1 MKRQSSIEEPEEPTA
16 KRTKHSWDQIHNCYK
31 ERAHP
36 NQHIPSPGD
45 DPTLNVIDEELDN
58 VTSTLTSNR
67 NIRQK
72 MMRGQSLDVLCLFAG
87 LTYRE
92 GYLLS
97 KLADRTGIKWGRLV
111 VVDIQYTDDQSK
123 HAIRCL
129 TKTNL
134 IQQIVFCESFEA
146 LSNYF
151 IEDDGRNMKSAPSLD
166 CILIFHPQYV
176 VHGTIP
182 QGVQE
187 ARHKQLRLK
196 VQDTSKRVA
205 ALNDIFTYNELH
217 PHGDSLEYIPI
228 MASGNIHKPA
238 PRPPTQQTPVIQ
250 IALDQTQ
257 IKMKINTFQ
266 EHYTAERLV
275 LRRDE
280 QALADM
286 EKVYPGLRMRYD
298 MEERYLRF
306 GNTKARPDK
315 AVKHMRRAK
324 ELLQQ
329 T

>member
-1 MKRQSSIEEPEEPTA
+1 MKRQRSINEENA
-16 KRTKHSWDQIHNCYK
+16 KRTKHSWDEIHNCYK
-31 ERAHP
+31 QRAHP
-36 NQHIPSPGD
+36 NEHIPSPGD

-72 MMRGQSLDVLCLFAG
+72 MMRGESLDVLCLFAG

-111 VVDIQYTDDQSK
+111 VVDIQYTDNQTK
-123 HAIRCL
+123 HAVRCL
-129 TKTNL
+129 TQTNL
-134 IQQIVFCESFEA
+134 IQQIVFCESFEE

-151 IEDDGRNMKSAPSLD
+151 IEDDGKNMKSAPSLD

-176 VHGTIP
+176 VHGGTIP
-182 QGVQE
+182 QDINE
-187 ARHKQLRLK
+187 ARHEKLRLK
-196 VQDTSKRVA
+196 VKDTSKRVA

-217 PHGDSLEYIPI
+217 PYGDSLEYWPI
-228 MASGNIHKPA
+228 METGNIHKPGQ
-238 PRPPTQQTPVIQ
+238 RPPTQQTPVIQ
-250 IALDQTQ
+250 IALNQTQ

-266 EHYTAERLV
+266 EYYTAERLV

-280 QALADM
+280 QELADM
-286 EKVYPGLRMRYD
+286 EKMYPGLKLRYHD
-298 MEERYLRF
+298 MEERHLRF
-306 GNTKARPDK
+306 GTTKARTDK